1 MRDGL
6 AKRERPELADAVLE
20 YPVDRPGGGDGPGA
34 KTHAVE
40 DKGRREH
47 CSRGQGGR
55 SFED

>member
-40 DKGRREH
+40 QKG
-47 CSRGQGGR
+47 
-55 SFED
+55 